1 MRLLECCSGRFCST
15 GEQAR
20 SRTGL
25 HQCLEELYSA
35 MASHKGPSS
44 ELKQQFATKEGV
56 YRLMTLSEYSRP
68 NKMPYS
74 VQQCHPVRVS
84 FVTVKEPGGCNDRI
98 AFNVGRDLYF
108 YIYKGVRKVSL

>member
-1 MRLLECCSGRFCST
+1 
-15 GEQAR
+15 
-20 SRTGL
+20 
-25 HQCLEELYSA
+25 
-35 MASHKGPSS
+35 MASHKGLSS
-44 ELKQQFATKEGV
+44 ELKQQFVTKEGV

-74 VQQCHPVRVS
+74 VQQCHPVKVS

-108 YIYKGVRKVSL
+108 YIYKGVRKVSIPYNGNEKNQSKAKIKKT